1 MNELDFAE
9 KNEKTMTTKEVAEA
23 LNTTKDVVLANA
35 RKCLQNKQIEH
46 GKATFWT
53 QKEITI
59 LLDYMKSHNSNNRS
73 VELNS
78 TVENTTTDLT
88 PALKIKKAMELM
100 QEGYEEELQILRAKN
115 LEQAQQL
122 AIQAPKA
129 QWFDDVA
136 DSCNLVEIGTVGKML
151 GIGQNN
157 FFAVLKM
164 NKVIY
169 KKRVDDIEYYLA
181 YSEYEKYFK
190 SVPIPF
196 KKSDGTK
203 LTRNKLM
210 FTQDGA
216 QWAEKRFSTRG

>member
-46 GKATFWT
+46 GKATYWT

-73 VELNS
+73 VEFNS

-100 QEGYEEELQILRAKN
+100 QEGYEEELQILCAKN

-122 AIQAPKA
+122 CDFIDFCSPNEAVRTQLK
-129 QWFDDVA
+129 
-136 DSCNLVEIGTVGKML
+136 SCLIVLMTGLTDERER
-151 GIGQNN
+151 QNEQ
-157 FFAVLKM
+157 VT
-164 NKVIY
+164 
-169 KKRVDDIEYYLA
+169 
-181 YSEYEKYFK
+181 S
-190 SVPIPF
+190 
-196 KKSDGTK
+196 K
-203 LTRNKLM
+203 LR
-210 FTQDGA
+210 A
-216 QWAEKRFSTRG
+216 S